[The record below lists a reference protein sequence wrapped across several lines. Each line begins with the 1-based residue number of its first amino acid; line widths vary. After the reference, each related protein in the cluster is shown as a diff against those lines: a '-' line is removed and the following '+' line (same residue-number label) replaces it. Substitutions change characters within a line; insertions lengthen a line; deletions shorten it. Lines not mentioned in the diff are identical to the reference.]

1 MDTAIVGDMGIVM
14 IKAMEVIMGM
24 GMDMDMSMGITKN
37 MGTILALLMNLL
49 RRLKGLASRFWK
61 VYFCTLLQ
69 TLWAA

>member
-14 IKAMEVIMGM
+14 IKAMEVIMD
-24 GMDMDMSMGITKN
+24 MDMDMSMGITKN